1 MGPYHATPVP
11 PPPALHPCP
20 NCGLTDQVRGVPAVY
35 HAGRTRVTTRPSQGS
50 GDHRTREVVSDLARA
65 LAPVPIRDQQPGRTA
80 TVLGAVALVIAF
92 FTFFAGNFARQFD
105 DDAPAFAAPVRDH
118 HAFEIPVVIPVV
130 AVIAGTVLLV
140 TAAAL
145 RASADRELAGRPR
158 AEHLWAQAWY
168 CARCGTVH
176 FPPTTGVPTGV
187 PTAALSLPEF
197 RRVVWTAGGYG
208 HLADRY

>member
-1 MGPYHATPVP
+1 
-11 PPPALHPCP
+11 
-20 NCGLTDQVRGVPAVY
+20 
-35 HAGRTRVTTRPSQGS
+35 
-50 GDHRTREVVSDLARA
+50 
-65 LAPVPIRDQQPGRTA
+65 
-80 TVLGAVALVIAF
+80 
-92 FTFFAGNFARQFD
+92 
-105 DDAPAFAAPVRDH
+105 
-118 HAFEIPVVIPVV
+118 
-130 AVIAGTVLLV
+130 VLLV

-145 RASADRELAGRPR
+145 RASADLELAGRPR

-168 CARCGTVH
+168 CARCGTAH